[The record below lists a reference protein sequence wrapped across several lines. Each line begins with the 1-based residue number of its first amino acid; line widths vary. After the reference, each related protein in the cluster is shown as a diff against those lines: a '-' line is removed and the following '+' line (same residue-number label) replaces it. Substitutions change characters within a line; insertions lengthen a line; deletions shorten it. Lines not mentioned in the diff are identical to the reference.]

1 MSLKSVMK
9 RLKYRSPERQ
19 REYERNLNMI
29 EGLSGVPQRPRRRY
43 YEEEEEKIR

>member
-9 RLKYRSPERQ
+9 RLKYRNPERQ

-29 EGLSGVPQRPRRRY
+29 EGLSGVPQRPKQKY
-43 YEEEEEKIR
+43 YEEEEKTR